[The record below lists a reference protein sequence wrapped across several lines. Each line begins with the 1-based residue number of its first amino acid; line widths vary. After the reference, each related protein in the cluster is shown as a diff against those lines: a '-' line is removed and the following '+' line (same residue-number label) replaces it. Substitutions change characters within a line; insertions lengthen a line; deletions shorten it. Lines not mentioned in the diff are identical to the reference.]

1 MKFHLRILENVHIKV
16 GDFCMLDDFIILD
29 IAEDAYTQLILG
41 RPFLATSDCQV
52 DVKKQDINI

>member
-1 MKFHLRILENVHIKV
+1 
-16 GDFCMLDDFIILD
+16 MLDDFIILD